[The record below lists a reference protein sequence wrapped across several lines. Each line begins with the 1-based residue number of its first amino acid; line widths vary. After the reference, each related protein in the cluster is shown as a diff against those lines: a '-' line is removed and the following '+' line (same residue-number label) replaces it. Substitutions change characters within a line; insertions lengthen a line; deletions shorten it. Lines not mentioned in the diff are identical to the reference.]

1 VQQVLQV
8 CAGRA
13 AGGHPCRSFITAR
26 PHMHDLLPSRPEARL
41 GLGQQVGELQRVDLG
56 GQDEVVLGQAACAP
70 RARDAALRERPAS
83 RTFTNP
89 RASHSLLHICG
100 LGRSPP

>member
-1 VQQVLQV
+1 MQQVLQV